1 MSTAINAPNL
11 PASFIVEVLFAGLE
25 VARPCDVIVEIVA
38 ESQRE
43 RSQRSGRIVAGV
55 EGVDGCPDDK
65 EVLCVPMLQM
75 GRHNAGAGVVSHDG
89 TACHMR
95 GLVDATVVGSLAG
108 CRRRRDVGA
117 CRFG

>member
-1 MSTAINAPNL
+1 MRRTFPRPSLLNSSLRT
-11 PASFIVEVLFAGLE
+11 GLE

-75 GRHNAGAGVVSHDG
+75 GRHNAGAGITSHDR
-89 TACHMR
+89 AARHMG
-95 GLVDATVVGSLAG
+95 GLVDTTVV
-108 CRRRRDVGA
+108 
-117 CRFG
+117 